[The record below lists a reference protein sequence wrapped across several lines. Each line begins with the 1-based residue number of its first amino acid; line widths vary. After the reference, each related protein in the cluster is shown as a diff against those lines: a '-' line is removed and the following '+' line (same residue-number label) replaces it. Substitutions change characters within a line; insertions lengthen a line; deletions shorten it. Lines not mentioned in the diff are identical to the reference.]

1 MLNWDDE
8 VKLSRL
14 EVEQARQLAVAPLDE
29 AVAETDHLLAEVY
42 RLKASPERERLI
54 ERILALRDERVAIKR
69 ARLAQLDRML
79 PTNARVVP
87 VRAGDLT
94 AAFNR
99 YDDYKVIRRDGKV
112 VRFDCKAMVAV
123 GRSYLHLGA
132 PRRVRGFRIPRTRG
146 VNFVGSMLRRQAAG
160 RLVSRCAKHA
170 RLPDAHAFQSRSV
183 ASRSRMLAPVGAPP
197 LDC

>member
-8 VKLSRL
+8 VQLSRL
-14 EVEQARQLAVAPLDE
+14 EVEQARRLAVAPLDE
-29 AVAETDHLLAEVY
+29 AVAQTDHLLAEVY
-42 RLKASPERERLI
+42 RLEASPERERLI

-79 PTNARVVP
+79 PTSARVVP

-99 YDDYKVIRRDGKV
+99 YDPDYNVIRRDGQV
-112 VRFDCKAMVAV
+112 VSFECEAMVAV
-123 GRSYLHLGA
+123 GRSYLDLGA

-146 VNFVGSMLRRQAAG
+146 VNFVGGMLRRQAAG

-170 RLPDAHAFQSRSV
+170 RLPDAHCFQSRSV

-197 LDC
+197 LD